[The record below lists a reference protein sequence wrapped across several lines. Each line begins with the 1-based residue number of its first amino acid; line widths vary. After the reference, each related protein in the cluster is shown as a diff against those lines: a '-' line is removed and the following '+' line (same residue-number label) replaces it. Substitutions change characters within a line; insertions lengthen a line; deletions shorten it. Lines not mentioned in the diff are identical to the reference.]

1 VSSLPTELSFMLNR
15 MIVIGS
21 VIVALA
27 SLSLWAAEK
36 HSGHT
41 PGMNHGAMADTSAQP
56 KKRGKATFAAIIEIV
71 SMLEQDENTDWEAIN
86 IDGLRTHLLDMN
98 HLILNTE
105 ATKSKNGDSQI
116 QFDVRGTTASIP
128 SIHRMVSAHSRF
140 IEQSRGW
147 KIEPEINDK
156 GAKLTITV
164 ENGAALNRLDAL
176 GFYGFMS
183 LDSHH
188 QAHHYQMAI
197 GRSH

>member
-1 VSSLPTELSFMLNR
+1 MLNR
-15 MIVIGS
+15 LIVIGS

-41 PGMNHGAMADTSAQP
+41 PGMNHGAMAGTGAQP
-56 KKRGKATFAAIIEIV
+56 KESGQATFAAIIEIV
-71 SMLEQDENTDWEAIN
+71 SLLEQDDNTDWEAIN
-86 IDGLRTHLLDMN
+86 IDGLRAHLLDMN

>member
-1 VSSLPTELSFMLNR
+1 MLC
-15 MIVIGS
+15 S
-21 VIVALA
+21 VIVALI

-36 HSGHT
+36 QSGHT
-41 PGMNHGAMADTSAQP
+41 PGMNHSDMISTNAQP
-56 KKRGKATFAAIIEIV
+56 KEGGQATFAALIEIV
-71 SMLEQDENTDWEAIN
+71 SMLELDDKTDWEAID
-86 IDGLRTHLLDMN
+86 IDGLREHLLDMN

-105 ATKSKNGDSQI
+105 ATKAILGISQI
-116 QFDVRGTTASIP
+116 QFDIRGTTKSIP
-128 SIHRMVSAHSRF
+128 SIHRMVPAHSRF

-147 KIEPEINDK
+147 KIEPELDDD

-164 ENGAALNRLDAL
+164 QDAATLNRLNAL

-197 GRSH
+197 GISH